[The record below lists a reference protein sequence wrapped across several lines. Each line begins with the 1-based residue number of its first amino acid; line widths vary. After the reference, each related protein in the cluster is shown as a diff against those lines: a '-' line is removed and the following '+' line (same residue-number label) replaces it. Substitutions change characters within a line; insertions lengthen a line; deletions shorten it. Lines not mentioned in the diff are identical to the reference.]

1 MCYDDIISVVKTVL
15 LYMIRMP
22 QPTNT
27 YNTKQ
32 ISTHSMF
39 SYIRKHFLLQL
50 SRHS

>member
-1 MCYDDIISVVKTVL
+1 MCYDDFISVAKTVL
-15 LYMIRMP
+15 LYMIRKP

-27 YNTKQ
+27 HNIKQ